1 MGDLPLELGQTVLSK
16 DGRQGVIRYIGNA
29 AFATGAWLGLE
40 LPDDKGKN
48 DGSINGE
55 RYFECQPGFGIFVRP
70 ESITE
75 ILKRPPVTANG
86 KPISK
91 VISRATAK
99 PRPSNGIGGDT
110 ARKRQSLAGTGSHP
124 GSRLSLHVRYE
135 GETIHLFQFVTDL
148 SSLLPSRPPNLW
160 RLLQT
165 RQLRHLV
172 RPLLQQQLRE
182 PLIPASNLDSAQAVT
197 LQWARQQ

>member
-1 MGDLPLELGQTVLSK
+1 MGDLPLEVGQTVLSK

-29 AFATGAWLGLE
+29 AFATGVWLGLE

-75 ILKRPPVTANG
+75 ILEHPPVATNG

-91 VISRATAK
+91 AINRATTK
-99 PRPSNGIGGDT
+99 PRPSSGLGGDT
-110 ARKRQSLAGTGSHP
+110 ARKRQSLAGFGSNP
-124 GSRLSLHVRYE
+124 GSRLSLRVCYQA
-135 GETIHLFQFVTDL
+135 T
-148 SSLLPSRPPNLW
+148 
-160 RLLQT
+160 RLL
-165 RQLRHLV
+165 LSLF
-172 RPLLQQQLRE
+172 
-182 PLIPASNLDSAQAVT
+182 N
-197 LQWARQQ
+197 

>member
-29 AFATGAWLGLE
+29 LFAAGGWLGLE

-48 DGSINGE
+48 DGSVNGE

-75 ILKRPPVTANG
+75 ILERPPVATNG

-91 VISRATAK
+91 AINRATTK
-99 PRPSNGIGGDT
+99 PRPSSGLGGDT
-110 ARKRQSLAGTGSHP
+110 VRKRQSLAGTGSNP
-124 GSRLSLHVRYE
+124 GSRLSLRVGYKA
-135 GETIHLFQFVTDL
+135 IHLPL
-148 SSLLPSRPPNLW
+148 SG
-160 RLLQT
+160 
-165 RQLRHLV
+165 
-172 RPLLQQQLRE
+172 
-182 PLIPASNLDSAQAVT
+182 SN
-197 LQWARQQ
+197 